1 MAPTPMHNP
10 SLRQEA
16 RNQPAPVI
24 PMLHD
29 ASILNWLEETGRLLA
44 RDPKDDRNYLE
55 EEEEIS
61 ELMGGDDSGY
71 DDDDDLDDMDLDE

>member
-1 MAPTPMHNP
+1 MHNP

-16 RNQPAPVI
+16 RNQPAAVI
-24 PMLHD
+24 PTIQD

-44 RDPKDDRNYLE
+44 RDPKDDRSYLE

-61 ELMGGDDSGY
+61 ELMGSDDSSY